1 MTRKVFVD
9 ADIVLDLLAGR
20 NPFYGAAAALFSLAD
35 KRELE
40 ICVSALSFSNIHY
53 ILCREMPTTQ
63 SRRYLA
69 KLKIL
74 VTVLPVTEK
83 TIESA
88 LFSEFRD
95 FEDGIQYFAAV
106 ENDVP
111 IMLTRNLK
119 DYKPATIPVMTAEQ
133 FIKLH
138 K

>member
-1 MTRKVFVD
+1 MTTKVFAD
-9 ADIVLDLLAGR
+9 CDIVLDVLAGR

-53 ILCREMPTTQ
+53 ILCREMPVSR

-88 LFSEFRD
+88 LFSEFKD
-95 FEDGIQYFAAV
+95 FEDGIQYFTAV
-106 ENDVP
+106 ENDAKL
-111 IMLTRNLK
+111 ILTRNLK
-119 DYKPATIPVMTAEQ
+119 DYKSAEIPVMTAEQ
-133 FIKLH
+133 FIRLH